1 VAGFVLGGPNSK
13 SLLLRAAGPALTPFG
28 VPGILPKPVL
38 TLFDSNGNVLLTNS
52 GWNNDPAVAAAVSQ
66 VGAFPFAA
74 SSADAAV
81 VTTLQPGAY
90 TMQVSGAN
98 GGTGIALAEI
108 YDASINP
115 QSQYQRLV
123 NISSRGFVASG
134 AGVLING
141 FIVTGN
147 SPKTVLIRGVGPTLQ
162 SSYSFPGT
170 LADPILNIYDNTGA
184 LVAQN
189 DNWGTPVTVSP
200 VQVAASAS
208 TIASA
213 ASAVGAFPLTPGSND
228 SALVVTL
235 APGAY
240 TAQVSGANGTSG
252 VALLEVYE
260 IPQ

>member
-1 VAGFVLGGPNSK
+1 
-13 SLLLRAAGPALTPFG
+13 
-28 VPGILPKPVL
+28 
-38 TLFDSNGNVLLTNS
+38 
-52 GWNNDPAVAAAVSQ
+52 
-66 VGAFPFAA
+66 
-74 SSADAAV
+74 
-81 VTTLQPGAY
+81 
-90 TMQVSGAN
+90 
-98 GGTGIALAEI
+98 
-108 YDASINP
+108 
-115 QSQYQRLV
+115 
-123 NISSRGFVASG
+123 
-134 AGVLING
+134 VLING